1 MLASFTSKGDKA
13 LVWPSKSLAH
23 FLVGAVGLDSDGC
36 VFLDV
41 NLEFPGLPL
50 NYSVRTEQFL
60 ITNLAV
66 NRCHH
71 LEYLAFL
78 SSLLP
83 LHLVY
88 ARVSKFIFS
97 LNLHRF
103 TIAALTVTNGVPW
116 IFTVGASNV
125 DQPFATTAILP
136 NGLKLKEQSISKAM
150 ANKKN
155 APLIH
160 AKGA

>member
-71 LEYLAFL
+71 LEYLA
-78 SSLLP
+78 
-83 LHLVY
+83 
-88 ARVSKFIFS
+88 VSV
-97 LNLHRF
+97 
-103 TIAALTVTNGVPW
+103 ALT
-116 IFTVGASNV
+116 
-125 DQPFATTAILP
+125 ATTSSVCK
-136 NGLKLKEQSISKAM
+136 GFK
-150 ANKKN
+150 
-155 APLIH
+155 IH
-160 AKGA
+160 LLFKSSSVHNRSSNRH